1 MVWVR
6 TGPPGQVRFY
16 GLGEDRTAR
25 PRGSGS
31 AGASARRPHDATGT
45 TEQGGGA
52 GREAAARSAALARAP
67 SPPPPGARP
76 RVRWGFSSLS
86 LSLSHLGR
94 GAVQPC
100 GACDDALALSGSR
113 VRQRDER
120 VRRLGAGIAD
130 RAVGL
135 AAARAE
141 ERGHAGLA
149 GSGRRRRKLA
159 GRANPDALGRGR
171 RSRVQRRQ
179 RVGADSPL
187 GRRLRATTAR
197 VTDAAGLAGPVRR
210 GRVIPRVA
218 GGHGACRRRLWG

>member
-6 TGPPGQVRFY
+6 TGPPGQGAAAAPARVRDAPMTLP
-16 GLGEDRTAR
+16 G
-25 PRGSGS
+25 PRSK
-31 AGASARRPHDATGT
+31 
-45 TEQGGGA
+45 GA
-52 GREAAARSAALARAP
+52 GRGGRRQRARRRSLALH
-67 SPPPPGARP
+67 PPPPWRTTP
-76 RVRWGFSSLS
+76 RALGLFLSLS